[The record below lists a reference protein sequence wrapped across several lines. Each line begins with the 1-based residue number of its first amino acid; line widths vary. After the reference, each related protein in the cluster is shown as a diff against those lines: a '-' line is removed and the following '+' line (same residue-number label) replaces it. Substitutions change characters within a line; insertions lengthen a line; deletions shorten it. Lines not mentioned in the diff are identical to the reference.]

1 MASNWTRSQGDWE
14 HFIQMLAPSNRE
26 RILDVGAG
34 NGSVAN
40 RVLEASAG
48 AEVYAVDPSE
58 KKAAVMRND
67 YPGIK
72 SSLAAAESL
81 PFPDSYFDKVY
92 TTMALHH
99 FVDLDRALVE
109 ISRVLKHGGSFVI
122 LEVEPNSLIGR
133 LFRFFGRI
141 AREKMNI
148 MSEAQLLA
156 RFESSK
162 DFEVSRSA
170 DLGSRY
176 LIQLT
181 RI

>member
-1 MASNWTRSQGDWE
+1 
-14 HFIQMLAPSNRE
+14 MLAPSNGE

-40 RVLEASAG
+40 RVLEASGG
-48 AEVYAVDPSE
+48 AEVYAVDPAE
-58 KKAAVMRND
+58 RKVAAMGND
-67 YPGIK
+67 CPVIK
-72 SSLAAAESL
+72 SSLAAAENL

-99 FVDLDRALVE
+99 FADLDRALVE
-109 ISRVLKHGGSFVI
+109 ISRVLEHGGSLVI

-133 LFRFFGRI
+133 LFRFFGRLT
-141 AREKMNI
+141 REKMNI

-156 RFESSK
+156 RLESFK

-170 DLGSRY
+170 GLGGRY